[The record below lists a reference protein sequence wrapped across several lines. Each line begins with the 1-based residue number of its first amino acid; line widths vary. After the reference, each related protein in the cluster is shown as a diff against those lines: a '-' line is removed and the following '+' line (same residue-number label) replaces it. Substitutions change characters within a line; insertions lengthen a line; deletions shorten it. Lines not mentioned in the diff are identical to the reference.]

1 MRKEVD
7 NKKSFITDLPSS
19 ESYGDESEKELPI
32 ENKEELK
39 KYLLTDDDDKLI
51 KKNSPKKTKK
61 LVKKRE
67 TSSRNNVDQEK
78 TVKPKKST
86 QKDSPE
92 KILLK
97 GDDFKK
103 LQKKAKK
110 LGASSLDYSKRKNN
124 KYINEYNG
132 KKIHFG
138 SANTEDFIIHK
149 DPDRRE
155 KYRVKAMKI
164 TNKNGE
170 LTYQFPTY
178 PNYWS
183 VKLLN

>member
-1 MRKEVD
+1 MKKEVD
-7 NKKSFITDLPSS
+7 NKKSFITDLGSS
-19 ESYGDESEKELPI
+19 ECSGNESDKEI
-32 ENKEELK
+32 SVENKEE
-39 KYLLTDDDDKLI
+39 I
-51 KKNSPKKTKK
+51 KKEIEKIIKKKSPKKTKK
-61 LVKKRE
+61 LDKKRE
-67 TSSRNNVDQEK
+67 SSSSNSDDQEK
-78 TVKPKKST
+78 SIKPKKS
-86 QKDSPE
+86 SP
-92 KILLK
+92 KKTLVK

-124 KYINEYNG
+124 KYMVEYNG

-138 SANTEDFIIHK
+138 SINSEDFIIHK
-149 DPDRRE
+149 DPDRRD
-155 KYRVKAMKI
+155 KYLTKAMKI
-164 TNKNGE
+164 TNKDGE